1 MTFKDHDY
9 VLSLTSH
16 LPHAVAYSIVKT
28 AINNEDKYKDDVIQ
42 YSAGGLR
49 DFTRIAASTL

>member
-1 MTFKDHDY
+1 MDLGSKIKIMSFEHHDY

-28 AINNEDKYKDDVIQ
+28 AISDDDKFKDDIIQ
-42 YSAGGLR
+42 R
-49 DFTRIAASTL
+49 V